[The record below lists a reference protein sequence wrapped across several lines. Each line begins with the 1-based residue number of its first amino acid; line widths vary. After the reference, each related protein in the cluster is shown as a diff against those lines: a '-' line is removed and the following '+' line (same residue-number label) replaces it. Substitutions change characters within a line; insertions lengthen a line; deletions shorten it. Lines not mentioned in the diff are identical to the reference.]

1 MKSSKCKILKSNVK
15 KKKTASTTS
24 RIKWIKEVQQKLDGG
39 TITSFDMKIGQYTMH
54 IWQMYGPGNKWN
66 WHISDTSREDRKYS
80 GGRKLMQ
87 SPYQG
92 EETAIKAKQR
102 MMKAFIWYF
111 AMRLARNTDEPSKV
125 LKGFEDE

>member
-1 MKSSKCKILKSNVK
+1 MNVK
-15 KKKTASTTS
+15 KKKTASSTS
-24 RIKWIKEVQQKLDGG
+24 RIKWIKEVNHKLDGG
-39 TITSFDMKIGQYTMH
+39 QITSFDMKIGQYTMH

-66 WHISDTSREDRKYS
+66 WHISDISREDRKYS

-92 EETAIKAKQR
+92 EETSIKAKEM

-111 AMRLARNTDEPSKV
+111 AMRLLRNTDIPDKV
-125 LKGFEDE
+125 LREFENEH

>member
-1 MKSSKCKILKSNVK
+1 MKLKK
-15 KKKTASTTS
+15 QTS
-24 RIKWIKEVQQKLDGG
+24 RIRWTKEVQHKLYGG

-92 EETAIKAKQR
+92 EETSIKAKER

-111 AMRLARNTDEPSKV
+111 TMRLLRNTDIPDKV
-125 LKGFEDE
+125 LREFENEQH